1 MYLIILS
8 LLILNLIILFYKQLK
23 ISMSILVI
31 ISNIILIIF
40 LLLTINNIAILKL
53 AIITTIIYCIL
64 LTFIISSSSKNL
76 YVRKKINY
84 NIIYLFIILI
94 LSTLPMHYIIKK
106 TYNNTQTTKSN
117 LIKNK
122 IISKNINK
130 SYESTEYHK
139 KNTIFSRFG
148 EFIVIICSIL
158 PILLLRKVK

>member
-1 MYLIILS
+1 
-8 LLILNLIILFYKQLK
+8 
-23 ISMSILVI
+23 
-31 ISNIILIIF
+31 
-40 LLLTINNIAILKL
+40 
-53 AIITTIIYCIL
+53 
-64 LTFIISSSSKNL
+64 
-76 YVRKKINY
+76 
-84 NIIYLFIILI
+84 
-94 LSTLPMHYIIKK
+94 MHYIVKK

-130 SYESTEYHK
+130 SYESIEYHK